1 MEDLPSPPWKIK
13 NHPLAA
19 EHLRKI
25 LPQILVRLRESS
37 VEGHLAFLL
46 DTRSVHREIFG
57 SLTPEGYE
65 AYAGTYRGEEGS
77 ILEHRKAAIH
87 YKNVEGLKE
96 RYPAL
101 NPAEVIP
108 YMRTLEDFIRET
120 FLGAES
126 FDKEAYFTRMVRIFG
141 MFSKIHPYLDGN
153 GHISRMMMV
162 LLAERK
168 SIEVSPK
175 WTVHPRPYGIEMSIA
190 FEHYK
195 TCPVILQQ
203 VLRLWFE
210 VR

>member
-1 MEDLPSPPWKIK
+1 M
-13 NHPLAA
+13 
-19 EHLRKI
+19 
-25 LPQILVRLRESS
+25 
-37 VEGHLAFLL
+37 EGHLAFLL

-101 NPAEVIP
+101 NPAEVIL
-108 YMRTLEDFIRET
+108 YMRTLEDFIRDVSWGRE
-120 FLGAES
+120 FRQRGIFHEDGANIWN
-126 FDKEAYFTRMVRIFG
+126 VQQNP
-141 MFSKIHPYLDGN
+141 PYLDGN

-195 TCPVILQQ
+195 TALLSFNRFCGYGLRCVNFITHHLCRKISLLLDCPCFC
-203 VLRLWFE
+203 RPFY
-210 VR
+210 

>member
-1 MEDLPSPPWKIK
+1 MEALSSPPWKIK
-13 NHPLAA
+13 EHARAA
-19 EHLRKI
+19 AHLGKAAPEMVEI
-25 LPQILVRLRESS
+25 LRASS
-37 VEGHLAFLL
+37 EGAQLAFLL
-46 DTRSVHREIFG
+46 DTRQVHRELFMP
-57 SLTPEGYE
+57 LTPEGYE
-65 AYAGTYRGEEGS
+65 AYAGTYRGEVGS

-108 YMRTLEDFIRET
+108 YMATLGEFIRET
-120 FLGAES
+120 FLGAEE
-126 FDKEAYFTRMVRIFG
+126 FDRDTYFTRMVRIFG
-141 MFSKIHPYLDGN
+141 TFSKIHPYLDGN
-153 GHISRMMMV
+153 GHISRMMLV

-168 SIEVSPK
+168 GIEVSPK
-175 WTVHPRPYGIEMSIA
+175 WTIHPRPYGIEMAIA

-203 VLRLWFE
+203 VLRLWFD